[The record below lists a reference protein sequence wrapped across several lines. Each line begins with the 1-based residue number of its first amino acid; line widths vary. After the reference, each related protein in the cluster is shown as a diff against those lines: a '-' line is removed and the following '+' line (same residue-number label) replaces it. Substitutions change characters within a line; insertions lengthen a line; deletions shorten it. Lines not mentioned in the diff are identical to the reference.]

1 MATPAAPNVPFLDVL
16 DPAFDFEAPEV
27 YAAQAES
34 WYADSPFGLLVL
46 RYEEASDLLRDRR
59 LNHDGRRYME
69 THGITEGPIY
79 DWFVPMIVN
88 HEGEE
93 HRRLRGLMNKA
104 FTARRMARLRPFIR
118 EQAEQLTDGLDDG
131 GTHDF
136 VADFGIRL
144 PLAVMCRL
152 LGVRPEDYGHFG
164 TWTADLGLVFGLS
177 GGEDIVARLEN
188 AVVGL
193 NDYAD
198 YLIDDKIAR
207 PSDDLSSDLVAAYQ
221 SGDGQVSRD
230 ELRNLLVTL
239 VFAAHDTTRHQLA
252 NAMVVFSQHPG
263 QWTLLS
269 RQPDLATRAVEEV
282 MRWQPSTG
290 TIYRFAAEDFDY
302 KGLAIERGRYL
313 TMCVKAAQRDP
324 RAYKNADRF
333 DITAVRDVSPL
344 QFGAGPHHCLGAALA
359 RVEVSEA
366 LSVLATRL
374 GPPSVVE
381 PVTWP
386 GPLGI
391 QGPEVLLLR
400 FG

>member
-34 WYADSPFGLLVL
+34 WYANSPFGLLVL
-46 RYEEASDLLRDRR
+46 RYEEANDLLRDRR
-59 LNHDGRRYME
+59 LTHDGRRYME
-69 THGITEGPIY
+69 THGITGGPIY

-88 HEGEE
+88 HDGVE

-104 FTARRMARLRPFIR
+104 FTARRMALLRPFIH
-118 EQAEQLTDGLDDG
+118 EQAERLTGRLDDG

-136 VADFGIRL
+136 VAEFGIRL

-152 LGVRPEDYGHFG
+152 LGVRPEDYDHFG
-164 TWTADLGLVFGLS
+164 TWTADLGLVFSLS
-177 GGEDIVARLEN
+177 GGDDIVARLEA
-188 AVVGL
+188 AVNGL

-198 YLIDDKIAR
+198 HLIDDKIAH
-207 PSDDLSSDLVAAYQ
+207 PADDLSSDLVEAYQ
-221 SGDGQVSRD
+221 AGDGQVSRD

-252 NAMVVFSQHPG
+252 NAMIAFSRHPD

-269 RQPDLATRAVEEV
+269 RQPELAPQAVEEV
-282 MRWQPSTG
+282 MRWQPSSG
-290 TIYRFAAEDFDY
+290 SVYRFAAESFDY
-302 KGLAIERGRYL
+302 KGLAVEKGMYL

-324 RAYKNADRF
+324 RAYKNAGRF
-333 DITAVRDVSPL
+333 DITEVRDAPPL

-359 RVEVSEA
+359 RVEVGEA
-366 LSVLATRL
+366 LSVLAARL
-374 GPPSVVE
+374 GPPSVAG

-391 QGPEVLLLR
+391 QGPEKLLLR